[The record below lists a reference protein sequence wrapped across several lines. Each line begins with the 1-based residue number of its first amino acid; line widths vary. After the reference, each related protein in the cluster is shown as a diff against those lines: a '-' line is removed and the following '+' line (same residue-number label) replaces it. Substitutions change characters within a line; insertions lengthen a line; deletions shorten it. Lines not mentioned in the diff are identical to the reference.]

1 MWITQPTKC
10 AYLKISQ
17 PQFIVCWYKVFCS
30 ITKAFS
36 RHFGESESEFIST
49 HHTTL
54 RFLGQFYD
62 MAPRKKT
69 RETDEED
76 TRETPKLFNVA
87 GKGLGYFDKY
97 AKVIQVSDV
106 SLKLVGR

>member
-1 MWITQPTKC
+1 
-10 AYLKISQ
+10 
-17 PQFIVCWYKVFCS
+17 
-30 ITKAFS
+30 
-36 RHFGESESEFIST
+36 
-49 HHTTL
+49 
-54 RFLGQFYD
+54 

-69 RETDEED
+69 REPDEED
-76 TRETPKLFNVA
+76 AKETPKLFNVA